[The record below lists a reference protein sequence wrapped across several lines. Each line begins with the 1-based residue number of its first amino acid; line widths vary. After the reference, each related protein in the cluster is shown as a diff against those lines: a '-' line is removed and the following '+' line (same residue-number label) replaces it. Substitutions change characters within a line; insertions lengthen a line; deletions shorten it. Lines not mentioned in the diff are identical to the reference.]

1 MAHALIITASPSGGL
16 TYGDNDVVQV
26 LDGHVNPGG
35 AVTGADSGFRF
46 VYCSD
51 KEHDD
56 PDVQALMAPWEGDLI
71 DPDDPDAG
79 REQLG
84 KRRYQVTLADAAHD
98 TWVAHDDA
106 AAAAITK
113 TWAEILALRTDKAGA

>member
-71 DPDDPDAG
+71 DPDEPDLG
-79 REQLG
+79 RVQLG
-84 KRRYQVTLADAAHD
+84 KRRYTVALADAAHL
-98 TWVAHDDA
+98 TWVDHDDA
-106 AAAAITK
+106 GAAAITK
-113 TWAEILALRTDKAGA
+113 TWAEIQALTGDKAGG